1 MAENSFIFTS
11 NAIQKDDGT
20 IQYDRAVN
28 AEEIR
33 MMVGSIIGNG
43 VLASSSSNLKVHKSN
58 GSNMK
63 VAVKPGLAWINGA
76 FYYNEASKEFTLD
89 TGDGV
94 NPRIDTVVL
103 RLSLTN
109 RAINVLITKGTPS
122 ESPSAETPTRNTDTH
137 DLVLA
142 QIYIPKGATSISESN
157 ITDMRFDKN
166 QCGIVTG
173 AIDQIDTTD
182 LFTQFNAAF
191 NVWFN
196 QAKGT
201 LTEDAAGNL
210 LNLYNAL
217 KESTDNIIAELDQK
231 IDLHVQSVV
240 NEKDMLKQIIRVRMS
255 GDIVRGWNK
264 DGIID
269 SIPFRDTHRGGM
281 KKTDWGELLS
291 DGKVRIDKDGEYFVG
306 LIAHIS
312 DCPGSQGTFHVGVTE
327 TKSSLI
333 VAENYVHTSTYN
345 SMHICS
351 GTPSNRFRFYA
362 GDVIKAF
369 IVPPNGSGG
378 YRLDKKQTTLTVEP
392 LWFD

>member
-137 DLVLA
+137 DLILA
-142 QIYIPKGATSISESN
+142 HIYIAKGATSISESN

-166 QCGIVTG
+166 HCGIVTG
-173 AIDQIDTTD
+173 VINQIDTTD
-182 LFTQFNAAF
+182 LFTQFNSAF
-191 NVWFN
+191 NAWFN
-196 QAKGT
+196 QVKGT

-210 LNLYNAL
+210 LNLYNTL
-217 KESTDNIIAELDQK
+217 KDSTDADIAAIDEK
-231 IDLHVQSVV
+231 IDTHIQSVAD
-240 NEKDMLKQIIRVRMS
+240 EKDMLKQIIRVRMS

-269 SIPFRDTHRGGM
+269 SIPFKDTHRGGV

-291 DGKVRIDKDGEYFVG
+291 NGEVRFDKDGEYFVG
-306 LIAHIS
+306 LVAHIS
-312 DCPGSQGTFHVGVTE
+312 DCPASQGTFHIGVTE
-327 TKSSLI
+327 KKSSLI

-345 SMHICS
+345 SNHLCS
-351 GTPSNRFRFYA
+351 GTPSNRFKFYA
-362 GDVIKAF
+362 GDTIKAF

-378 YRLDKKQTTLTVEP
+378 YRLDKNQTTLTVEP